1 MWGADSPIERSGVI
15 LPDPP
20 GDSEGNRTICSP
32 FLDLTFPVSLVA
44 QTVKNLPAM

>member
-20 GDSEGNRTICSP
+20 GDSEGNWTICSP

-44 QTVKNLPAM
+44 QTVKNPPAM